1 MLSIT
6 DISVRIAGRLLI
18 DHGSAQIVPGARVG
32 LIGRNGAG
40 KSTLFQAIR
49 GELPTETGTITIP
62 PRWRVG
68 SLAQEAPNGPESLI
82 EVVLKADLERDALL
96 REAETAHDPHRIA
109 EIQTRLVDI
118 DAHSAPARAAAIL
131 SGLGFSSAEQARPCS
146 EFSGGWRMRVALAAT
161 LFAAPDLLLL
171 DEPTNYLDLEGT
183 LWLEDHLANYPRT
196 VIVISHDRDLLD
208 TSVDQILHLDR
219 GKLTL
224 YRGSY
229 SSFEEQRATRE
240 MLDAKHAKRQEAE
253 RKRLQAFVDRFK
265 AKASKARQAQSR
277 VKMLEKMR
285 PIAALVTQDVREITF
300 PAPEKMLSPPI
311 IAVDDVSVGYDP
323 KNPVLNRVTL
333 RIDTDDRIALL
344 GANGNGKSTLVKLLA
359 NRLAPFSGA
368 ITRAE
373 KISIA
378 YFAQHQLDELS
389 EDSSPYDHVRKLMP
403 DAPETKVRGRT
414 GAIGFSGKAGDTLVK
429 NLSGGEKAR
438 LLLGLATFFGPNMI
452 ILDEPTNHLDIDSRA
467 ALAEAINEFPGAV
480 IMVSHDRYLIEACAD
495 RLWVVADHTV
505 TTYDGDLDDYRRM
518 VLSARGMRTNSRDRG
533 SNERGNG
540 RDRPQRGRSEKRVPL
555 QQKISEAEAEIAR
568 INGIIAKID
577 TALALPDLFTR
588 DPKQAAQLSKARA
601 GAASALLR
609 AEEEWLA
616 ASSQYDEAAGRATFE
631 NASE

>member
-6 DISVRIAGRLLI
+6 DISIRIAGRLLI
-18 DHGSAQIVPGARVG
+18 DTSSAQIVPGARVG
-32 LIGRNGAG
+32 FVGRNGVG
-40 KSTLFQAIR
+40 KSTLFHAIR
-49 GELPTETGTITIP
+49 GELPTESGSITIP

-68 SLAQEAPNGPESLI
+68 SLAQEAPDGPESLVN
-82 EVVLKADLERDALL
+82 VVLKADLEREALMH
-96 REAETAHDPHRIA
+96 EAETAHDPTRIA
-109 EIQTRLVDI
+109 DIQTRLVDI

-131 SGLGFSSAEQARPCS
+131 SGLGFSTADQARSCS

-161 LFAAPDLLLL
+161 LFSAPDLLLL

-224 YRGSY
+224 YKGTY

-240 MLDAKHAKRQEAE
+240 MLDAKHAKRQADE

-277 VKMLEKMR
+277 VKMLERMK
-285 PIAALVTQDVREITF
+285 PVTALVTQDVREISF
-300 PAPEKMLSPPI
+300 PVPDKMLSPPI

-323 KNPVLNRVTL
+323 KKPVLNRVTL

-344 GANGNGKSTLVKLLA
+344 GSNGNGKSTLVKLLA
-359 NRLAPFSGA
+359 NKLPPFSGHV
-368 ITRAE
+368 TRAE
-373 KISIA
+373 KLSVG
-378 YFAQHQLDELS
+378 YFAQHQVDELNL
-389 EDSSPYDHVRKLMP
+389 DGSPYDHVRKLMP

-429 NLSGGEKAR
+429 SLSGGEKAR

-467 ALAEAINEFPGAV
+467 ALAEAINEYPGAV

-495 RLWVVADHTV
+495 QLWVVADHKV
-505 TTYDGDLDDYRRM
+505 TAYDGDLDDYRRM
-518 VLSARGMRTNSRDRG
+518 VLSARGMRTNSRDRA
-533 SNERGNG
+533 SSEREGG
-540 RDRPQRGRSEKRVPL
+540 RDKPIRKAEKRIPL
-555 QQKISEAEAEIAR
+555 KQKISEAEAEIAR
-568 INGIIAKID
+568 INGIISKID
-577 TALALPDLFTR
+577 TALALPDLFKR

-601 GAASALLR
+601 GAASALQR
-609 AEEEWLA
+609 AEEEWLT
-616 ASSQYDEAAGRATFE
+616 ASSQYDEATG
-631 NASE
+631 

>member
-6 DISVRIAGRLLI
+6 DISIRIAGRLLI
-18 DHGSAQIVPGARVG
+18 DDSSAQIVPGARVG
-32 LIGRNGAG
+32 FVGRNGVG
-40 KSTLFQAIR
+40 KSTLFHAIR
-49 GELPTETGTITIP
+49 GDLPLESGSITLP
-62 PRWRVG
+62 PRWRIG
-68 SLAQEAPNGPESLI
+68 SLAQEAPDGPESLVN
-82 EVVLKADLERDALL
+82 VVLKADLERDTLL
-96 REAETAHDPHRIA
+96 QEAETAHDPHRIA

-131 SGLGFSSAEQARPCS
+131 SGLGFSTADQARPCS

-161 LFAAPDLLLL
+161 LFSAPDLLLL

-224 YRGSY
+224 YKGTY

-240 MLDAKHAKRQEAE
+240 MLDAKHAKRQADE

-277 VKMLEKMR
+277 VKMLERMK
-285 PIAALVTQDVREITF
+285 PVTALVTQDVREISF
-300 PAPEKMLSPPI
+300 PVPEKMLSPPI
-311 IAVDDVSVGYDP
+311 IAVDEVSVGYDP
-323 KNPVLNRVTL
+323 KKPVLNRVTL

-344 GANGNGKSTLVKLLA
+344 GSNGNGKSTLVKLLA
-359 NRLAPFSGA
+359 GKLPPFSGRV
-368 ITRAE
+368 TRAE
-373 KISIA
+373 KLSVG
-378 YFAQHQLDELS
+378 YFAQHQVDELNL
-389 EDSSPYDHVRKLMP
+389 DGSPYDHVRKLMP
-403 DAPETKVRGRT
+403 DMPESKVRARV

-429 NLSGGEKAR
+429 SLSGGEKAR
-438 LLLGLATFFGPNMI
+438 LLLGLATFAAPNMI

-467 ALAEAINEFPGAV
+467 ALAEAINDYPGAV

-495 RLWVVADHTV
+495 QLWVVADQKV
-505 TTYDGDLDDYRRM
+505 TNYDGDLDDYRRM

-533 SNERGNG
+533 NERDNV
-540 RDRPQRGRSEKRVPL
+540 RETAKPERKSEKRTPL
-555 QQKISEAEAEIAR
+555 KQKIAEAEAEIER
-568 INGIIAKID
+568 INGIIGKID
-577 TALALPDLFTR
+577 AALALPDLFSR

-601 GAASALLR
+601 GAASALQR
-609 AEEEWLA
+609 AEEVWLE
-616 ASSQYDEAAGRATFE
+616 ASSQYDQAAG
-631 NASE
+631 

>member
-1 MLSIT
+1 MLSLT
-6 DISVRIAGRLLI
+6 EISVRIAGRLLI
-18 DHGSAQIVPGARVG
+18 DHGTAQIVPGARVG
-32 LIGRNGAG
+32 FVGRNGVG
-40 KSTLFQAIR
+40 KSTLFAAIR
-49 GELPTETGTITIP
+49 GELPIESGSIALP

-68 SLAQEAPNGPESLI
+68 SLAQEAPDGPESLI

-96 REAETAHDPHRIA
+96 TEADTAHDPHRIA

-131 SGLGFSSAEQARPCS
+131 SGLGFSTADQARPCQ

-161 LFAAPDLLLL
+161 LFSAPDLLLL

-183 LWLEDHLANYPRT
+183 LWLEDHLAHYPRT

-224 YRGSY
+224 YKGTY
-229 SSFEEQRATRE
+229 SAFEEQRAMRE
-240 MLDAKHAKRQEAE
+240 VLDAKHAKRQADE

-277 VKMLEKMR
+277 VKMLERMK
-285 PIAALVTQDVREITF
+285 PVTALVTQDVREISF
-300 PAPEKMLSPPI
+300 PVPEKMLSPPI
-311 IAVDDVSVGYDP
+311 IAVDNVSVGYDP
-323 KNPVLNRVTL
+323 KSPVLNRVTL

-344 GANGNGKSTLVKLLA
+344 GSNGNGKSTLVKLLA
-359 NRLAPFSGA
+359 GKLPPFSGHV
-368 ITRAE
+368 TRAD
-373 KISIA
+373 KLSVG
-378 YFAQHQLDELS
+378 YFAQHQVDEL
-389 EDSSPYDHVRKLMP
+389 DLDGSPYDHVRRLMP
-403 DAPETKVRGRT
+403 EATETKVRGRT
-414 GAIGFSGKAGDTLVK
+414 GAIGFSGKAGDTVVRS
-429 NLSGGEKAR
+429 LSGGEKAR

-495 RLWVVADHTV
+495 QLWVVADHAV
-505 TTYDGDLDDYRRM
+505 TNFDGDLDDYRRM
-518 VLSARGMRTNSRDRG
+518 VLSARGMRVSSRENGGNDRG
-533 SNERGNG
+533 REK
-540 RDRPQRGRSEKRVPL
+540 PQRNRNEKRNSPK
-555 QQKISEAEAEIAR
+555 QRISDAEAEIAR

-577 TALALPDLFTR
+577 TALALPDLFKR
-588 DPKQAAQLSKARA
+588 DPKQAGQLAKARA
-601 GAASALLR
+601 GAESALQR

-616 ASSQYDEAAGRATFE
+616 ASSEFDNATG
-631 NASE
+631 

>member
-1 MLSIT
+1 MLALS

-18 DHGSAQIVPGARVG
+18 DHSSVQIVPGARVG
-32 LIGRNGAG
+32 FVGRNGVG
-40 KSTLFQAIR
+40 KSTLFHAIR
-49 GELPTETGTITIP
+49 GDLPTETGSIAIP
-62 PRWRVG
+62 PRWRIG
-68 SLAQEAPNGPESLI
+68 SLAQEAPNGPERLI
-82 EVVLKADLERDALL
+82 EVVLQADRERERLI
-96 REAETAHDPHRIA
+96 REAEIASDPIRIA

-118 DAHSAPARAAAIL
+118 EAHSAPARAAAIL
-131 SGLGFSSAEQARPCS
+131 SGLGFSSEDQNRPCS

-196 VIVISHDRDLLD
+196 VIVISHDRDLLE

-224 YRGSY
+224 YKGSY

-240 MLDAKHAKRQEAE
+240 LLDAKHAKRQAEE

-277 VKMLEKMR
+277 VKMLERMK
-285 PIAALVTQDVREITF
+285 PVTALVTQDVHEIAF
-300 PAPEKMLSPPI
+300 PQPEKMLSPPI
-311 IAVDDVSVGYDP
+311 IAVDEVSVGYDP
-323 KNPVLNRVTL
+323 KQPVLNRVTL
-333 RIDTDDRIALL
+333 RIDNDDRIALL

-359 NRLAPFSGA
+359 NRLSPFSGK

-373 KISIA
+373 KLSVG
-378 YFAQHQLDELS
+378 YFAQHQVDELNL
-389 EDSSPYDHVRKLMP
+389 DASSYDHVRRLMP
-403 DAPETKVRGRT
+403 DAPESKVRGRT
-414 GAIGFSGKAGDTLVK
+414 GAIGFSSKAGDTLVK

-480 IMVSHDRYLIEACAD
+480 IMVSHDRYLIESCAD
-495 RLWVVADHTV
+495 RLWVVADRTV
-505 TTYDGDLDDYRRM
+505 TSYDGDLDDYRRT
-518 VLSARGMRTNSRDRG
+518 VLSARGAPTASR
-533 SNERGNG
+533 ERGPERNG
-540 RDRPQRGRSEKRVPL
+540 RNDTSSSRPKEKRIPP
-555 QQKISEAEAEIAR
+555 KKRIAEAEAEMTR
-568 INGIIAKID
+568 VSGIIAKID

-588 DPKQAAQLSKARA
+588 DPKQAAQLSRARA
-601 GAASALLR
+601 SAADALTK

-616 ASSQYDEAAGRATFE
+616 ASSESDETTRQA
-631 NASE
+631 